1 MTEKLYENNSHIKD
15 FCATVT
21 HCTEVNGVYHIILNK
36 TAFCPEGGGQA
47 SDRGTVG
54 EANITDVQEIDGQ
67 IIHFSDKPLD
77 IGAEYEGHIDW
88 KRRFRH
94 MQNHSGEHIIC
105 GLIHKHFGFDNV
117 GFHLGEDEVTMDING
132 ILTREQLMMIEAL
145 ANEAVYKNAKFSCL
159 YPKADELSNIEYRSK
174 LDITE
179 GVRIVT
185 VEGYDAC
192 ACCAPHVASAGE
204 IGIIKILDFFR
215 MREGIRIYIKCGFD
229 AVSDYEDRYQSTKL
243 IADLLSAK
251 QYEVS
256 DAVEKLIGSIA
267 EQKHINSEL
276 KKRLIEAKISVFG
289 TKEEKTA
296 VFEEGLDVK
305 ELQLY
310 ADGLYKLCGGIR
322 GVFSKMADTN
332 YNFAICGDATQL
344 DKFFAEFKTKLN
356 VRGGGR
362 NGMVQGSVQNKREE
376 ISGVFL

>member
-1 MTEKLYENNSHIKD
+1 MTQKLYENNSHIRD
-15 FCATVT
+15 FCATVIS
-21 HCTEVNGVYHIILNK
+21 CSESEAGYHIILDK
-36 TAFCPEGGGQA
+36 TAFFPEGGGQA
-47 SDRGTVG
+47 SDKGTIG
-54 EANITDVQEIDGQ
+54 EAQITDVQTVEGE
-67 IIHFSDKPLD
+67 IIHFSDKPLVE
-77 IGAEYEGHIDW
+77 GEEYECHIDW
-88 KRRFRH
+88 NRRFRY

-105 GLIHKHFGFDNV
+105 GLINKYFGFDNV

-132 ILTREQLMMIEAL
+132 ILNREQLRMIENL
-145 ANEAVYKNAKFSCL
+145 ANEAVYKNAKFSVL
-159 YPKADELSNIEYRSK
+159 YPTAQELPDMEYRSK

-179 GVRIVT
+179 DVRIVT

-192 ACCAPHVASAGE
+192 ACCAPHVDSAGE

-215 MREGIRIYIKCGFD
+215 MRDGIRIYIKCGFD
-229 AVSDYEDRYQSTKL
+229 ALEDYEGRYMSTKL